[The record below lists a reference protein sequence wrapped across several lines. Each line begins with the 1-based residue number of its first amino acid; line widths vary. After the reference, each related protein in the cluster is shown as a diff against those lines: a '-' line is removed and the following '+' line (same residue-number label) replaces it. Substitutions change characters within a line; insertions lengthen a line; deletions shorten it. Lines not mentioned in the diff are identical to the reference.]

1 MSVWG
6 LGGSSRVRFGGIP
19 WCLVRCFQGVFSGGL
34 WYPTGF
40 RGCVAWSGA
49 WGWCVRGKRGFR
61 AGPQASCVWVVFWGC
76 GCNKGP
82 PGAWC
87 STGGPCDG
95 ECGGVLLSHIL
106 SGAVPS
112 PCQALASGF
121 GMGSGRLTWAMAAAN
136 LQFFFPP
143 LGWGMVPGGG
153 PGTGGWTRCFVV
165 PRFVTM
171 RSLSPGMPHAAVG
184 AW

>member
-1 MSVWG
+1 MRSCRLFSECVFWWVVVSDWLSG
-6 LGGSSRVRFGGIP
+6 LCGLVGRLGLVCARETGIPRGSTGVLCVGGFLGGV
-19 WCLVRCFQGVFSGGL
+19 GV
-34 WYPTGF
+34 Y
-40 RGCVAWSGA
+40 
-49 WGWCVRGKRGFR
+49 KE
-61 AGPQASCVWVVFWGC
+61 
-76 GCNKGP
+76 P

-143 LGWGMVPGGG
+143 IGWGMVPGGG